1 MAVKFGA
8 NKSLSPRRQIFNIDT
23 FLGVDLTNSGT
34 SMDEVRSPNAENM
47 VRLVPG
53 KVRKRTG
60 YKSKIIFTPLEDVN
74 RAKDTTDEWKDV
86 VLNEEVAYYETYEVL
101 NVAWLRAE
109 FQAVGTYKIYIC
121 LSDTAEAYWP
131 SSTITGT
138 AETPYDDLWNFGKMT
153 SSTPTIFGIKVE
165 RTSSGD
171 DDYIKIRR
179 LQICGKTVAS
189 NTQEWGQLPW
199 TVAPEDTGA
208 KLIETDEI
216 DSIYGCHILKTG
228 TVTGNRIVNVNRVL
242 GTSDDFQQFNIT
254 TTTWKLGY
262 RLGESFYKDENNYP
276 DGIDIYV
283 TFDYI
288 SDEDVQMRINGC
300 MYTDYTNLPATNG
313 EIVHKEFNVKCGE
326 YGSAQ
331 TILFRKHLGSNDATL
346 YIRNM
351 SIVYEK
357 NDDYVWSE
365 APEDNNDTFHIEDIY
380 NYSSRDYALR
390 TTASGSA
397 VAEGSY
403 NTAVDSQA
411 IAGASAKGFCIVEFY
426 ITTNASSV
434 DDIQICLVDNHDNE
448 VAASELFHS
457 NLNGKHFSFIAS
469 GAEANYY
476 VRRIRANFWT
486 TAGVTCSMSIGNIK
500 VHKITPKTN
509 YGISKATYLYH
520 VGGRYYSRRDNSDE
534 CTLLYSNASKS
545 RSQAWQIDDKLIII
559 DGHNI
564 YRYSENEGFKENT
577 YKAYIPLITIAKAP
591 NGGGVSYEPLNMLQP
606 GFYEQ
611 FTVDSAS
618 ASAVEFQ
625 LSLSGLDAT
634 EVSAWILTN
643 QGTWSL
649 QVEDTDFTVN
659 RSTGVVTFGT
669 APGVTPI
676 TGEDN
681 VRILAYKTIAGY
693 ADRVKKCKFG
703 TLYGINGA
711 ADRLFLSGNPDYQNW
726 DFFSEQY
733 DPTYFPDTGYS
744 ALGSSASAIMGYAIV
759 NNYLATFKDD
769 LDNSR
774 AVYIRHGELVED
786 ATTNLSMPAFKL
798 VNTLQGNGVVSPY
811 AFGYLQTEP
820 LFLTKMGI
828 YAITPQDITGEKYSQ
843 SRSFYLD
850 GSLEKED
857 GLENAIAL
865 VFKDQYILAINN
877 KFYILDGL
885 QATRTDRSEPY
896 ATRQYAGFYCTNIPA
911 FTMWT
916 DDEALWIGTEDGHV
930 CRFETDIDSLDSYND
945 DGKKIYCCWETP
957 DLDGSLFYKNKN
969 FKYFALRLRA
979 ALRTSINLYAKRFG
993 RWEFIADDLLTGIY
1007 FDFEHVDFERFS
1019 FGTDPTDK
1027 VIHTKIRLRRVDK
1040 ARFRVEND
1048 MLNEPLGLL
1057 DLALEYTESGN
1068 YKEW

>member
-60 YKSKIIFTPLEDVN
+60 YKTKYLFAPEDLEDKN
-74 RAKDTTDEWKDV
+74 RAVKSSTVWQDLVFDENKV
-86 VLNEEVAYYETYEVL
+86 SQMFETYEALTPTFSICAEFEAVGLYIFGSYL
-101 NVAWLRAE
+101 NSSHSVQGQFIQGTLENPFIGCEGLFNQAGNFGTLLAVQRISNNDYDYCRIRSLRA
-109 FQAVGTYKIYIC
+109 C
-121 LSDTAEAYWP
+121 
-131 SSTITGT
+131 ITT
-138 AETPYDDLWNFGKMT
+138 KATTKE
-153 SSTPTIFGIKVE
+153 
-165 RTSSGD
+165 
-171 DDYIKIRR
+171 
-179 LQICGKTVAS
+179 
-189 NTQEWGQLPW
+189 EWITLPW
-199 TVAPEDTGA
+199 TPAPEDLG
-208 KLIETDEI
+208 IVQIDTDEV
-216 DSIYGCHILKTG
+216 DPIYGCHILKTG

-242 GTSDDFQQFNIT
+242 NTSDDWQTFNLT
-254 TTTWKLGY
+254 ATNWKRAY
-262 RLGESFYKDENNYP
+262 TLGESFYKDEVNYP

-283 TFDYI
+283 TFDYM

-300 MYTDYTNLPATNG
+300 TYTDYTNLIATNG
-313 EIVHKEFNVKCGE
+313 EVVHKEFNVKCGK
-326 YGSAQ
+326 YGASQIIA
-331 TILFRKHLGSNDATL
+331 LRKVSNNATL
-346 YIRNM
+346 KIKNM

-357 NDDYVWSE
+357 NDDYVWSA
-365 APEDNNDTFHIEDIY
+365 APEDSNDTFHIEDIY
-380 NYSSRDYALR
+380 NYSARDYALR

-397 VAEGSY
+397 VAESSY
-403 NTAVDSQA
+403 DTKVDSQP

-448 VAASELFHS
+448 VAGSELFHS

-486 TAGVTCSMSIGNIK
+486 TAGVTCSMSISNIK

-520 VGGRYYSRRDNSDE
+520 VGGRYYSRRDNSEE

-634 EVSAWILTN
+634 EVSAWILSNT
-643 QGTWSL
+643 GSWVPK
-649 QVEDTDFTVN
+649 VEDSDFTVN
-659 RSTGVVTFGT
+659 RTTGVVTFT
-669 APGVTPI
+669 NAPGVTPI

-693 ADRVKKCKFG
+693 SDRVKKCKFG

-786 ATTNLSMPAFKL
+786 QATNLSMPAFKL

-843 SRSFYLD
+843 SRSFFLD
-850 GSLEKED
+850 GSLEKEE

-993 RWEFIADDLLTGIY
+993 RWEFIADDYLTGIY

>member
-1 MAVKFGA
+1 MAVKFSA
-8 NKSLSPRRQIFNIDT
+8 NKKLSPRRQIFNIDT

-34 SMDEVRSPNAENM
+34 NMDAVRSPNAENM

-60 YKSKIIFTPLEDVN
+60 YKSRFIFAPKNLKDKN
-74 RAKDTTDEWKDV
+74 RAVKSSSRFEELYFDEDNISQVFVTYEQLDPTYWICAEFEAVGSYEFGQYATSSVSGVSFTGTQDEPFKGLVAIEGSGNYGMELAVEHNSNNDYDYCRIRCLRACITTEATTEAEWK
-86 VLNEEVAYYETYEVL
+86 E
-101 NVAWLRAE
+101 
-109 FQAVGTYKIYIC
+109 
-121 LSDTAEAYWP
+121 
-131 SSTITGT
+131 
-138 AETPYDDLWNFGKMT
+138 
-153 SSTPTIFGIKVE
+153 
-165 RTSSGD
+165 
-171 DDYIKIRR
+171 
-179 LQICGKTVAS
+179 
-189 NTQEWGQLPW
+189 LPW
-199 TVAPEDTGA
+199 TPAPEDNGVVE
-208 KLIETDEI
+208 IFTDEV
-216 DSIYGCHILKTG
+216 DPIYGCHILRTG
-228 TVTGNRIVNVNRVL
+228 LVTGNRVVNVNRVL
-242 GTSDDFQQFNIT
+242 DTSDDWQTFNIT
-254 TTTWKLGY
+254 RTTWQTVY
-262 RLGESFYKDENNYP
+262 RLGESFYRDEINYP
-276 DGIDIYV
+276 EGLDIYV
-283 TFDYI
+283 TFDYM

-300 MYTDYTNLPATNG
+300 TYTDYTNLLATNG
-313 EIVHKEFNVKCGE
+313 ETVHKEFNVKCGK
-326 YGSAQ
+326 YGALQ
-331 TILFRKHLGSNDATL
+331 NINCRKVSNNATL
-346 YIRNM
+346 KIKNM

-357 NDDYVWSE
+357 DNNYTWTA
-365 APEDNNDTFHIEDIY
+365 APEDSSNDFHIEDIY
-380 NYSSRDYALR
+380 TNSTRDYAMR

-397 VAEGSY
+397 IATGSA
-403 NTAVDSQA
+403 NTPVDSQQ
-411 IAGASAKGFCIVEFY
+411 IAGGGAKGFCMVEFY
-426 ITTNASSV
+426 ITTTCADLDSLQV
-434 DDIQICLVDNHDNE
+434 CLLDNQNNE
-448 VAASELFHS
+448 VAASKTYTS
-457 NLNGKHFSFIAS
+457 NLNGEHFTFIAS
-469 GAEANYY
+469 GAQANYF
-476 VRRIRANFWT
+476 VKKIRTDFWT
-486 TAGVTCSMSIGNIK
+486 TSGVECSMSISGIK
-500 VHKITPKTN
+500 VHKITPKTD

-520 VGGRYYSRRDNSDE
+520 VGGRYYARKDNSDE
-534 CTLLYSNASKS
+534 CELLYSNASKS

-564 YRYSENEGFKENT
+564 YRYSESEGFKDNT
-577 YKAYIPLITIAKAP
+577 YKAYKPLVTIAKAP
-591 NGGGVSYEPLNMLQP
+591 SGGGVSYEPLNMLQP

-611 FTVDSAS
+611 FTVDSSS
-618 ASAVEFQ
+618 ASATEFQ
-625 LSLSGLDAT
+625 LSFTGLDAT
-634 EVSAWILTN
+634 EVQAWLLN
-643 QGTWSL
+643 SSGSW
-649 QVEDTDFTVN
+649 VAKYENTDFTVN
-659 RSTGVVTFGT
+659 RSTGVVSFTT

-693 ADRVKKCKFG
+693 ADRVKKCRFG

-711 ADRLFLSGNPDYQNW
+711 ADRLFLSGNPDYPNW

-744 ALGSSASAIMGYAIV
+744 ALGSSASAIVGYAIV

-769 LDNSR
+769 VDNSR
-774 AVYIRHGELVED
+774 AVYIRQGELVED
-786 ATTNLSMPAFKL
+786 ETTNLSMPAFRL
-798 VNTLQGNGVVSPY
+798 VNTLQGNGVISPY

-850 GSLEKED
+850 GWLEKED
-857 GLENAIAL
+857 GLEEAIAV
-865 VFKDQYILAINN
+865 VFKDQYILAVNN

-885 QATRTDRSEPY
+885 QATRTDKSEPY

-916 DDEALWIGTEDGHV
+916 DGEALWIGTKDGHV
-930 CRFETDIDSLDSYND
+930 CRFETDIDTLDSYND
-945 DGKKIYCCWETP
+945 DGQKIYCCWETP

-979 ALRTSINLYAKRFG
+979 ALRTSINLYGKKFG
-993 RWEFIADDLLTGIY
+993 RWDFIADDYLTGIY

-1057 DLALEYTESGN
+1057 DLAVEYTESGN

>member
-60 YKSKIIFTPLEDVN
+60 YKSKMVFASPVDVN
-74 RAKDTTDEWKDV
+74 RAKKTSDDWVKIVFDEDKI
-86 VLNEEVAYYETYEVL
+86 YYETYEDL
-101 NVAWLRAE
+101 LPAWLRAE
-109 FQAVGTYKIYIC
+109 FEAVGTYRIYVC
-121 LSDTAEAYWP
+121 LNTTPEMLWP
-131 SSTITGT
+131 STTITGT
-138 AETPYDDLWNFGKMT
+138 SDTPYNSLWNFGEIT
-153 SSTPTIFGIKVE
+153 GISGYEVWGIKVE
-165 RTSSGD
+165 RISND
-171 DDYIKIRR
+171 ADDYIKIRR
-179 LQICGKTVAS
+179 LTICGETVAT
-189 NTQEWGQLPW
+189 TQEEWGELPW
-199 TVAPEDTGA
+199 SPAPEDSGA
-208 KLIETDEI
+208 TLIKVDETDP
-216 DSIYGCHILKTG
+216 IYGCHILKTG

-242 GTSDDFQQFNIT
+242 NTSDDWQTFNLT
-254 TTTWKLGY
+254 ATNWKRAY
-262 RLGESFYKDENNYP
+262 TLGESFYKDEVNYP

-283 TFDYI
+283 TFDYM

-300 MYTDYTNLPATNG
+300 TYTDYTNLIATNG
-313 EIVHKEFNVKCGE
+313 EVVHKEFNVKCGK
-326 YGSAQ
+326 YGASQIIA
-331 TILFRKHLGSNDATL
+331 LRKVSNNATL
-346 YIRNM
+346 KIKNM

-357 NDDYVWSE
+357 NEDYVWSA
-365 APEDNNDTFHIEDIY
+365 APEDSNDTFHIEDIY

-397 VAEGSY
+397 VAESSS
-403 NTAVDSQA
+403 NTKVDSQS
-411 IAGASAKGFCIVEFY
+411 IIGTSARGFCIVEFY

-434 DDIQICLVDNHDNE
+434 DDIQICLVDSHDNE
-448 VAASELFHS
+448 VAGSELFHS

-469 GAEANYY
+469 GAKANYY

-486 TAGVTCSMSIGNIK
+486 TAGVTCSMSVSNIK

-634 EVSAWILTN
+634 EVSAWILSNT
-643 QGTWSL
+643 GSWVA
-649 QVEDTDFTVN
+649 QVEDSDFTVD
-659 RSTGVVTFGT
+659 RTTGVVTFIN

-693 ADRVKKCKFG
+693 SDRVKKCKFG

-786 ATTNLSMPAFKL
+786 QATNLSMPAFKL

-850 GSLEKED
+850 GSLEKEE